1 VADSEGVLVPHVE
14 IFSNFAKLL
23 VLQIY
28 CNIYMY
34 ICDIYVVMVSSVNKL
49 FVNLAILPP
58 PLLCKEQKSLKHLND
73 VDWTDQ

>member
-1 VADSEGVLVPHVE
+1 
-14 IFSNFAKLL
+14 
-23 VLQIY
+23 
-28 CNIYMY
+28 MY

-73 VDWTDQ
+73 VDWTDQWNVLGPVFFQLILLTGLN